1 MDERGKET
9 IIAFD
14 TLLTTNHIQMLKVFL
29 SYLPPE
35 QQSTLAIYIKFS
47 ELQYTMQLMRQS
59 PGRPIYRGH
68 RTVLSLS
75 SLMDGS
81 LLQHDREGVIEL
93 LDELL
98 PYSDFRERA
107 RIQEFKNMLN
117 SVGQIREMLEMMDM
131 MKEMFPD
138 GMSSGGDSN
147 GMENMFS
154 GMNGIDPEMF
164 AQFMQMFQT
173 PGTENTSG
181 TDDT

>member
-1 MDERGKET
+1 MDEKGKET

-14 TLLTTNHIQMLKVFL
+14 TLMTTNHIQMLKVFL

-35 QQSTLAIYIKFS
+35 QQSSLAIYIKFS

-59 PGRPIYRGH
+59 PGRPIYRDR

-81 LLQHDREGVIEL
+81 LLQQDREGVIEL

-98 PYSDFRERA
+98 PYGNFKERA

-117 SVGQIREMLEMMDM
+117 SVGQIREMLAMMDM

-138 GMSSGGDSN
+138 GMGGSDGN
-147 GMENMFS
+147 GMESMFS
-154 GMNGIDPEMF
+154 GMSGMDPEMF
-164 AQFMQMFQT
+164 AQFMQMFQS
-173 PGTENTSG
+173 PGAESTSDTDNT
-181 TDDT
+181 